1 MRRISLFVIVL
12 ILFSQF
18 AFAAEKTQN
27 YIWIEDT
34 QFSYV
39 GIRSENQAFV
49 SGYDAEASNKSY
61 LKIDYKPDLNGNAL
75 VGGYLPLDFLVR
87 DEAGFR
93 ISEVWLSIAYETD
106 VKPTI
111 VIQAQNL
118 EGFDNPMPDIPPKFV
133 GFGKKY
139 GEIGYLW
146 HQYESPFDLRFAQPT
161 LYKIRIL
168 FDGSKAFSLRF
179 DAMCLGDGSWR
190 PTYNLQPSEG
200 IDNYEEKLMAWTLP
214 VSKVLSTT
222 LLPKKSDFL
231 EKISLTVQQGETKP
245 YILAIT
251 GGVDL
256 GNVKLFFDELPQLSG
271 QKISV
276 KPYTVSF
283 MKKRW
288 KIDGSVLTKI
298 DVTEYLSEGD
308 IQPVIQYRT
317 GFFWLKFEA
326 DKNTPV
332 GTYTGKLRI
341 KSDNTSDIWL
351 PIEVNVIANFMSAP
365 IQTIAFN
372 MVPHYQMGQNN
383 KISKDDVWAR
393 YNADF
398 ADLAAHEVRNVAI
411 HVPLMNRPSYLA
423 DKNGIKEIAKI
434 ANSYGIRSLLIDV
447 NEIYE
452 KAFKEIPS
460 EYKSEFVRSV
470 NDAMAGIREYSIE
483 PIIFLGSLN
492 PQVAKKALDILD
504 ASARFSGNPRISAVY
519 EAPGLFDSV
528 KTNLPI
534 FKSSDFDSMKSNL
547 PGEAVPMYE
556 PVPHWG
562 NGHQMRI
569 FAGLYS
575 FANELKTICIGNY
588 HLWHGNSLDD
598 FDQKLADGT
607 YSPGDL
613 MMSYVTESYK
623 MLPSIKWEC
632 FYEGIKDRQ
641 LLDYL
646 KGRGLID
653 SSIKHV
659 KAGNFINSIWG
670 EWGRTNP
677 SFRNFFQ
684 TTDCFSLDRIL
695 KKTFEY
701 INWYGG
707 EKEPETKAVTKKLVF
722 AFGFKVLD
730 FNGKTIE
737 MTVEPQNIGGSTYI
751 PARYLAE
758 PLGGVVAWDNTNKIV
773 TIEALSN
780 IIKLKVDSKIAE
792 LNGSEV
798 ELTNAPKIISGRT
811 MIPLRAASTLL
822 GLEVNWDSATKK
834 ASCMYKSKE
843 IFY

>member
-1 MRRISLFVIVL
+1 MRRITPFVIAL

-18 AFAAEKTQN
+18 AYSAEKTQN
-27 YIWIEDT
+27 YIWVEDT

-39 GIRSENQAFV
+39 GIRSENQTFV
-49 SGYDAEASNKSY
+49 SGYDAEASGKSY
-61 LKIDYKPDLNGNAL
+61 LKIDYNPELNGDAL

-87 DEAGFR
+87 DDVGFR

-106 VKPTI
+106 VKPSI
-111 VIQAQNL
+111 IIQAQNL
-118 EGFDNPMPDIPPKFV
+118 EGFDNPMPDVPPKFV
-133 GFGKKY
+133 GPGKKY

-179 DAMCLGDGSWR
+179 DAICLGDGSWR
-190 PTYNLQPSEG
+190 PTYNVRPSESME
-200 IDNYEEKLMAWTLP
+200 NYEEKLIAWTLP

-222 LLPKKSDFL
+222 LLPKKTDFL
-231 EKISLTVQQGETKP
+231 NKISLTIQQGETKP
-245 YILAIT
+245 YILAIS

-256 GNVKLFFDELPQLSG
+256 GDVKLFFDELPQLSG
-271 QKISV
+271 EKITI

-298 DVTEYLSEGD
+298 DVAEYLSEGD
-308 IQPVIQYRT
+308 AQPVIQYRT
-317 GFFWLKFEA
+317 GFYWLRFES
-326 DKNTPV
+326 KRNTPA
-332 GTYTGKLRI
+332 GTYIGKLRI
-341 KSDNTSDIWL
+341 KSDNTSDVWL
-351 PIEVNVIANFMSAP
+351 PIEVNVISSFMSAP

-434 ANSYGIRSLLIDV
+434 ANSYGVRSLFIDV

-452 KAFKEIPS
+452 KALKEIPS

-483 PIIFLGSLN
+483 PIVFVGLITANNRKTEEIIELCNGLN
-492 PQVAKKALDILD
+492 
-504 ASARFSGNPRISAVY
+504 GNPRTCGIYQVAIPLRCNKY
-519 EAPGLFDSV
+519 RTD
-528 KTNLPI
+528 LPI
-534 FKSSDFDSMKSNL
+534 INATDLGYLDDEFENVIPL
-547 PGEAVPMYE
+547 YE
-556 PVPHWG
+556 PNPHWG

-575 FANELKTICIGNY
+575 FGNDLKTICIGNY

-598 FDQKLADGT
+598 FDQRLADGSYT
-607 YSPGDL
+607 PGDL

-632 FYEGIKDRQ
+632 FFEGIKDRQ

-646 KGRGLID
+646 KDRGLID
-653 SSIKHV
+653 SSMKHV
-659 KAGNFINSIWG
+659 KTGNFINSIWG
-670 EWGRTNP
+670 EWGRTHP

-684 TTDCFSLDRIL
+684 TTDCFSLERIL
-695 KKTFEY
+695 LKTYEY
-701 INWYGG
+701 INWYLGG
-707 EKEPETKAVTKKLVF
+707 KEPETKMITKKLVF
-722 AFGFKVLD
+722 TFGFKVLD
-730 FNGKTIE
+730 FNGKNIE

-758 PLGGVVAWDNTNKIV
+758 PLGGVVAWDNANKIV
-773 TIEALSN
+773 TIKALSN
-780 IIKLKVDSKIAE
+780 IIRLKVDSKMAE
-792 LNGSEV
+792 LNGNQI

-822 GLEVNWDSATKK
+822 GLEVGWDPATKK